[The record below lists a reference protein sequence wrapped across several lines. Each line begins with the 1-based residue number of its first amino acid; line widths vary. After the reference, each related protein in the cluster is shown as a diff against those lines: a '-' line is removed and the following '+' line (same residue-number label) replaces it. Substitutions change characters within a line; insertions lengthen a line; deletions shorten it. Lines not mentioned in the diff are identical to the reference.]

1 MSDIKSMKL
10 ASIPIEQLIKFLSFK
25 DDVLNEIIK
34 RLEVSDSIQEDL
46 DEAEY
51 KLSDIETDIRDIVQQ
66 LEALI

>member
-1 MSDIKSMKL
+1 MSDIKPIKL
-10 ASIPIEQLIKFLSFK
+10 ASIPTERLIKFLSVK